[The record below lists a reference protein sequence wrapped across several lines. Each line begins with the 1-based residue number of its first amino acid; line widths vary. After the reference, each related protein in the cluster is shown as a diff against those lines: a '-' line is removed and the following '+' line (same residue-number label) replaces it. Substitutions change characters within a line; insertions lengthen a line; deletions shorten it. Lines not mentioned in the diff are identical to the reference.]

1 MDNKTEE
8 KEKFGIYPTCLSC
21 YNNGSLVGYWFRYD
35 ENTTEE
41 EIEKSLQV
49 EEIHKQA
56 DTKINPYCDEVFIT
70 DYEFLE
76 VDEYTQPKEI
86 FEMLEVFKEL
96 EYELGLYYLENKND
110 YTIEEL
116 KEAQKVNYSDYED
129 FIYEEFLNCFDSYT
143 NKVST
148 IENISYFLD
157 YEAIKR
163 WFEEWMEVIEIDNNY
178 YIVYR

>member
-8 KEKFGIYPTCLSC
+8 KEKFGMYPTCLSC

-41 EIEKSLQV
+41 DIEKSLEV

-56 DTKINPYCDEVFIT
+56 DIKTNSYCDEVFIS

-129 FIYEEFLNCFDSYT
+129 FVYEYFETYICYDFDI
-143 NKVST
+143 NA
-148 IENISYFLD
+148 ISSFLD
-157 YEAIKR
+157 MEKIKR
-163 WFEEWMEVIEIDNNY
+163 WFQERNEVIDIENYYYY
-178 YIVYR
+178 YIVSR